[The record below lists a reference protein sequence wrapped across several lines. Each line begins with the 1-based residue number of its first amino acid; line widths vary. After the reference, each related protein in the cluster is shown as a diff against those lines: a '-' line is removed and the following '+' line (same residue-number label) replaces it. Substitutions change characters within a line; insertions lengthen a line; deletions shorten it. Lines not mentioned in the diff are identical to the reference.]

1 MAFAGVDSAYRE
13 VNSGSPAAREMD
25 MATTVFRGL
34 GRHQVLWTR
43 VLMVALLTI
52 VALESFLLYQQQEAR
67 KAIDAQSGKLL
78 NTFLQRD
85 TATVSTAPGV
95 SIRLQNVRFKW
106 SSRVFVDA
114 SDMALRAE
122 PISGAAVKFDDPNSF
137 VLALQQS
144 SVMIRPEVLEGM
156 MNESI
161 FNYPGSKIRDLK
173 VRLIQEEANHPI
185 ELTGKLR
192 LGLWITFKMVSHL
205 SVDRPTNTLVMDVDR
220 VKVLGFLPAT
230 RLIQT
235 PPFHLEKLIS
245 MPPNQS
251 MIVTGNRIMVKPFGL
266 FPPPRVIGTIASM
279 KTDANGIRLNFSG
292 RAIHA
297 PKSTARNYVYLRGG
311 NAQFGHF
318 RTLDTDI
325 LIVDTNQSTPFQF
338 SVTRYN
344 DLIPKSTIEVHD
356 TRSVRVAMPDYTS

>member
-1 MAFAGVDSAYRE
+1 MA
-13 VNSGSPAAREMD
+13 
-25 MATTVFRGL
+25 
-34 GRHQVLWTR
+34 
-43 VLMVALLTI
+43 ALLTI
-52 VALESFLLYQQQEAR
+52 VAAESFLLYQQREAQ
-67 KAIDAQSGKLL
+67 KAVEAQSGRLL
-78 NTFLQRD
+78 NAFLQRD
-85 TATVSTAPGV
+85 TSKVSTAPGV

-106 SSRVFVDA
+106 SSRVYVDA

-122 PISGAAVKFDDPNSF
+122 PITGDAVKFDDPSSF

-161 FNYPGSKIRDLK
+161 FNFPGSKVRDLK
-173 VRLIQEEANHPI
+173 VKLIQEDATYPI
-185 ELTGKLR
+185 EITGKLR
-192 LGLWITFKMVSHL
+192 MGLWITFQMISHL
-205 SVDRPTNTLVMDVDR
+205 SVDQKTNTLVMDVDH

-230 RLIQT
+230 KLIQT

-251 MIVTGNRIMVKPFGL
+251 MIVADNRIMVKPFGL
-266 FPPPRVIGTIASM
+266 FPPPRVNGTIASV
-279 KTDANGIRLNFSG
+279 KTDANGIRLTFSG
-292 RAIHA
+292 RPIDA

-344 DLIPKSTIEVHD
+344 DLIPRSTIEVHD
-356 TRSVRVAMPDYTS
+356 TKSVRVAMPDYSS